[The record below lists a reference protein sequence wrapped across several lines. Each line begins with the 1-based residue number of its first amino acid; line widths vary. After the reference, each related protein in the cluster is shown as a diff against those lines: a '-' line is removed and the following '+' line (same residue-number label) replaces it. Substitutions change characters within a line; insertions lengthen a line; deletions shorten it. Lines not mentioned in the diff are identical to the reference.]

1 MKNEKTDDSF
11 DFAKNR
17 INFDFDDPSR
27 DLEPQFSGAV
37 ASAVCKRRQEGNYH
51 AFAIR
56 AVPVE
61 VYPPTCYRREAHRC

>member
-27 DLEPQFSGAV
+27 DLEPLYLFPGT
-37 ASAVCKRRQEGNYH
+37 
-51 AFAIR
+51 
-56 AVPVE
+56 P
-61 VYPPTCYRREAHRC
+61 